1 MNIIKTSFLLWT
13 LISSVLFA
21 QEILNRESIL
31 DSIVAVVDEGV
42 VLESQLNTQIDIVR
56 QRAEK
61 DGFELPERKIIEE
74 QILEQLIL
82 EEIQLQ
88 RADRIGIR
96 ISDQMLNGAISMI
109 AEQNNT
115 SFEKMPDMLARDDI
129 DYGDFRRD
137 LRKQL
142 TLEQLRDIDV
152 ISR

>member
-42 VLESQLNTQIDIVR
+42 VLESQLNTQIDIVK

-74 QILEQLIL
+74 QIMPHTMIYKKYTHTFLKHVFKGLE
-82 EEIQLQ
+82 
-88 RADRIGIR
+88 RVRHV
-96 ISDQMLNGAISMI
+96 
-109 AEQNNT
+109 
-115 SFEKMPDMLARDDI
+115 F
-129 DYGDFRRD
+129 
-137 LRKQL
+137 
-142 TLEQLRDIDV
+142 
-152 ISR
+152 

>member
-13 LISSVLFA
+13 LINSVLFA

-82 EEIQLQ
+82 EETQLQ
-88 RADRIGIR
+88 RAHMVQLLHLG
-96 ISDQMLNGAISMI
+96 NP
-109 AEQNNT
+109 
-115 SFEKMPDMLARDDI
+115 K
-129 DYGDFRRD
+129 RRD
-137 LRKQL
+137 FLNL
-142 TLEQLRDIDV
+142 NTLSFLSDNLGALKLEVAHEHYLLEMKYICQIVLFHFLLIRN
-152 ISR
+152 